1 MAPYQVFRTNGEPT
15 HYGEIHTQ
23 PGFDIVQAGL
33 LTALCMVLTN
43 VLIMLLTLK
52 WNKRKIPRI
61 IGGVITMGIGFI
73 IVFCIFGTWES
84 ATVHTRVQYTA
95 FSGKEVTAFVG
106 VHVGLL
112 GVNVTLVGD
121 PLVQWNETINYNE
134 FLNWVWDQ
142 GRPGFGTQAGAMA
155 HSLRH
160 GQQRGLPKPILDI
173 AEYFTIDGE
182 LIRWGRYYRLAGYYT
197 FILLWT
203 AFPIWVIGFYFMLVQ
218 VFAWAAICFGITGGA
233 MLIGIIVWSGLRSV
247 CPIPFKIPFE
257 DATIQLSY
265 SWAYG
270 LVLLFAIIS
279 ILWGA
284 GIYAL
289 VRMKVLAPKIK
300 QDRVVQEREKKV
312 SSSNIEM
319 TSQSPKPSQ
328 NNSPPQNNQ
337 PQQSMIQPRALAPN
351 NNPQNVT
358 KTVSFTAQPQA
369 QTTTTPAPASSYSR
383 GMIVQAKYSGDNK
396 FYRARIDDIQGNQ
409 FLVSYLDFTG
419 SQEWVHVSAVKL
431 I

>member
-1 MAPYQVFRTNGEPT
+1 
-15 HYGEIHTQ
+15 
-23 PGFDIVQAGL
+23 
-33 LTALCMVLTN
+33 
-43 VLIMLLTLK
+43 
-52 WNKRKIPRI
+52 
-61 IGGVITMGIGFI
+61 MGIGFI

-106 VHVGLL
+106 VHVGLM

-142 GRPGFGTQAGAMA
+142 GRPGFGTQAGSMA
-155 HSLRH
+155 NSLRH
-160 GQQRGLPKPILDI
+160 GQIRGLPKPILDI
-173 AEYFTIDGE
+173 AEYFAIDGE

-197 FILLWT
+197 FILMWV
-203 AFPIWVIGFYFMLVQ
+203 AFPLWVIAFYFLLVQ
-218 VFAWAAICFGITGGA
+218 VFPWAAICFTLTGIC
-233 MLIGIIVWSGLRSV
+233 MLLGIIIWSGLRNV
-247 CPIPFKIPFE
+247 CPVPFKIPFE
-257 DATIQLSY
+257 DATIELTY

-270 LVLLFAIIS
+270 LVLLFGIIS

-289 VRMKVLAPKIK
+289 VRLKVLAPKVK
-300 QDRVVQEREKKV
+300 NQRVYEGREKKN
-312 SSSNIEM
+312 STSNIEM
-319 TSQSPKPSQ
+319 TSNSTPKPAQS
-328 NNSPPQNNQ
+328 NSP
-337 PQQSMIQPRALAPN
+337 PQQSMIQPKTAQPQPN

-358 KTVSFTAQPQA
+358 KTVSFTAQPQP
-369 QTTTTPAPASSYSR
+369 QTATPAPASSYSK

-431 I
+431 T